1 MLGGMVDVLI
11 SANAQKQLKPLP
23 VAVKK
28 QVLRAVKKL
37 AQWPDVAQVV
47 KLAGRQ
53 GYRIRAGQYRVIF
66 SVHHKTITVT
76 SIKPRGSAYKP

>member
-37 AQWPDVAQVV
+37 AQ
-47 KLAGRQ
+47 
-53 GYRIRAGQYRVIF
+53 
-66 SVHHKTITVT
+66 
-76 SIKPRGSAYKP
+76 